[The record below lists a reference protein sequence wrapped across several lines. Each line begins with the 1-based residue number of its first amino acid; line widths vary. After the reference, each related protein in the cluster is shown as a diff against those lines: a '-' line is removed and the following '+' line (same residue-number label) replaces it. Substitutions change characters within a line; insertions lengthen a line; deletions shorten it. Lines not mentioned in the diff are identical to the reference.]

1 MAGFTESEAKA
12 ILDKALKLSKADN
25 CEVFLNAN
33 AGGNIRYA
41 RNAVTTAGEQSN
53 LALTVVS
60 SFGKRS
66 GSSSINEFDD
76 ASVERAVRRSEELAK
91 LAPEDPEYM
100 PPLGPQTY
108 RATSAFFDTTAG
120 LTPDT
125 RADVAASSLIP
136 AREKGVT
143 AAGFWE
149 DSANWVARANSLG
162 NFAFH
167 RSTTIDFSVTMRTSD
182 GLGSGYA
189 YRNQSDATKLDAA
202 AASRIA
208 IEKAVASRDARAIEP
223 GKYTVILETQ
233 ASGQLI
239 ASMIGA
245 MQARTADEGRSFM
258 AKAGGGTRIGERI
271 VDERV
276 TFYSDPWS
284 TEVPGAPFVG
294 DGRPAEKTMWVENG
308 VVKNLAYSRY
318 WAEKQGKPATPPPS
332 NLIMAGGTESL
343 EDLIRGTARG
353 VLLTRTWYIRPVDPQ
368 TLLFT
373 GLTRDGTFYI
383 EDGKI
388 KHAVK
393 NMRFNESPVIMLNNL
408 DALGIPERTRGLEV
422 PFPIVIPPMR
432 VRDFTF
438 TSLSDAV

>member
-1 MAGFTESEAKA
+1 MAGFTESQATA
-12 ILDKALKLSKADN
+12 ILDKALKLSTADN

-33 AGGNIRYA
+33 TGGNIRYA
-41 RNAVTTAGEQSN
+41 RNAVTTAGVQSN
-53 LALTVVS
+53 MSLAVTS

-66 GSSSINEFDD
+66 GTSQINEFDD
-76 ASVERAVRRSEELAK
+76 AAIERAVRRSEELAK
-91 LAPEDPEYM
+91 LAPEDPEFVE
-100 PPLGPQTY
+100 PLGPQTY
-108 RATSAFFDTTAG
+108 MPTNAFFDSTAD
-120 LTPDT
+120 LTPDA
-125 RADVAASSLIP
+125 RATVAASSLIP

-149 DSANWVARANSLG
+149 DSANWTARANSRG
-162 NFAFH
+162 NFGYH
-167 RSTTIDFSVTMRTSD
+167 KSTGIDFSVTMRTPD

-189 YRNQSDATKLDAA
+189 YRNESDARKLDAA
-202 AASRIA
+202 SASRIA
-208 IEKAVASRDARAIEP
+208 MEKAVASREAKAIEP

-233 ASGQLI
+233 ASAQLI
-239 ASMIGA
+239 ASMAGS

-258 AKAGGGTRIGERI
+258 SKAGGGTRIGERL

-284 TEVPGAPFVG
+284 TEVPGAPYVG
-294 DGRPAEKTMWVENG
+294 DGRPAQKTMWVENG

-318 WAEKQGKPATPPPS
+318 WAEKQGKAATPPPS

-343 EDLIRGTARG
+343 EELIRGTARG

-393 NMRFNESPVIMLNNL
+393 NMRFNESPIIMLNNI